1 MTEGINQE
9 QFTQFE
15 AMLEKMVA
23 NVETEEGGVIVQELK
38 GSRMGTE
45 KIPKLMMEL
54 P

>member
-23 NVETEEGGVIVQELK
+23 NVERKKEE
-38 GSRMGTE
+38 
-45 KIPKLMMEL
+45 
-54 P
+54 